1 MSDSVSLDIIKET
14 AAALNGRGLST
25 LEDLRLWI
33 SKDVD
38 KGILMLS
45 ESARTSQSLLTAL
58 LIAEFCDD
66 AGRSGKPKLGRYWR
80 GLKTF
85 PGVIKLYVVAFTEAR
100 RDKKFAFL
108 PHVGKPSWHIL
119 RQLVTRHSRL
129 WYNWRRHWA
138 DALVIL
144 VLPALLAG
152 LWWRVDSAK
161 RSRVQVVSVKE
172 SADVRAFQRINDEVE
187 LTTAQSSSDAFTSV
201 DQVRGRYTLVPLA
214 PGAALGSNQILSA
227 DLSSKI
233 QNRTIFSV
241 PLKPGTYTQQIFAPS
256 EAFLVLS
263 PREDLQRDALRRG
276 GAGNQVEVVR
286 EQVPQPTTFQIILL
300 AIDQRGENRSAT
312 IAILKDDLDK
322 MAVLLGSHDAYL
334 SQPVR

>member
-144 VLPALLAG
+144 VLPALLVG

-161 RSRVQVVSVKE
+161 RSRVQVVSAKG
-172 SADVRAFQRINDEVE
+172 SADVHAFQRINDEVQ
-187 LTTAQSSSDAFTSV
+187 LTTAQYSSDAFTSI
-201 DQVRGRYTLVPLA
+201 DQVRGRYTLVPLV
-214 PGAALGSNQILSA
+214 PGVALDSAQILSA
-227 DLSSKI
+227 DLSNKI
-233 QNRTIFSV
+233 QNRTILSI
-241 PLKPGTYTQQIFAPS
+241 PLKAGTYAPHVFAPG
-256 EAFLVLS
+256 EALLVLS
-263 PREDLQRDALRRG
+263 PRDVLAGDASHQG
-276 GAGNQVEVVR
+276 GAGNQVEVAR
-286 EQVPQPTTFQIILL
+286 EQVPPPTTFQIILL
-300 AIDQRGENRSAT
+300 AIDQSGENRSAT
-312 IAILKDDLDK
+312 VAILKDDLDK
-322 MAVLLGSHDAYL
+322 VAALLGSHDAYL